1 MDAFIEAVG
10 LGGALAILA
19 GLGALLGGAAG
30 HWSRGGR
37 GGRIVSGAIM
47 GAILLPL
54 AALAT
59 LIHVGVMLVG
69 SIALAAAVLLGG
81 FIG

>member
-1 MDAFIEAVG
+1 M
-10 LGGALAILA
+10 
-19 GLGALLGGAAG
+19 
-30 HWSRGGR
+30 
-37 GGRIVSGAIM
+37 SGAIT